1 MTLRQQ
7 LKSDLKVDRYNL
19 AHLAEEASV
28 TPAYLYTILSG
39 KLLPSVHVATS
50 LAMAASRMTNKTYT
64 PDMFLTIATKELNNG

>member
-1 MTLRQQ
+1 MTLKQR

-19 AHLAEEASV
+19 AHLAEAASV

-50 LAMAASRMTNKTYT
+50 LAMAASRMTGKDYT
-64 PDMFLTIATKELNNG
+64 PDMFLTVAKELHND

>member
-64 PDMFLTIATKELNNG
+64 PDMFLTVAKELTND

>member
-64 PDMFLTIATKELNNG
+64 PDMFLTVAKELHND

>member
-1 MTLRQQ
+1 MTLKQQ

-64 PDMFLTIATKELNNG
+64 PDMFLTVAKELNND